1 MAIKIK
7 YPCLHETAG
16 EKQQQVSKL
25 HIMCNQKTISA
36 MREKKQKNWKGIHCS
51 CKTPSITIY
60 LNEQSHLDKNE
71 KNIGLEYVYF

>member
-36 MREKKQKNWKGIHCS
+36 MREKKA
-51 CKTPSITIY
+51 
-60 LNEQSHLDKNE
+60 E
-71 KNIGLEYVYF
+71 KLERHTLLLQNSFHYNLFE